1 MAGNVLLRKSQLF
14 SGLSDQELSALSSL
28 FQRRSF
34 GRGVIIFH
42 KESPPQ
48 NLYLIESGRVRIFVL
63 SSAGQEISLNILSEG
78 ECFGELS
85 LIDGLPRSAGAVT
98 MEVTVVHSLDR
109 VHFLQTLE
117 NYPHFARNLI
127 DLLGRRLRYN
137 TALAESIAFLDIYGR
152 VAAKLLELADR
163 YGTIRPEGILID
175 LRLTQT
181 ELASWVMSS
190 RESVNKVLGVF
201 RERGFVQFEGQTLWI
216 LDRTGLQKLA
226 NY

>member
-1 MAGNVLLRKSQLF
+1 VAGNVLLRKSQLF
-14 SGLSDQELSALSSL
+14 SGLSDQELTTLSSL
-28 FQRRSF
+28 FQRRTF

-109 VHFLQTLE
+109 IHFLQALE

-163 YGTIRPEGILID
+163 YGVVRPEGILID

-216 LDRTGLQKLA
+216 MDRAGLQKLA